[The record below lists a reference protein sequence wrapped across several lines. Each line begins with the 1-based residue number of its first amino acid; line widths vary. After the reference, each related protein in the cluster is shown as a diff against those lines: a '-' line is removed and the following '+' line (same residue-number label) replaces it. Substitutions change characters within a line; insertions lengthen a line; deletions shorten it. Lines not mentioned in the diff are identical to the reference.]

1 MEQCVRKA
9 IFFNRSYVK
18 TWLLSTMAQQGFTS
32 VSILNSQK
40 VKTDNSDLLATDAAI
55 SAASQ
60 ETICRH
66 ENYEEF
72 HV

>member
-1 MEQCVRKA
+1 MHQESDL
-9 IFFNRSYVK
+9 FNRSYIK
-18 TWLLSTMAQQGFTS
+18 TWLRSTMAQQGFTC
-32 VSILNSQK
+32 VSILNNQK
-40 VKTDNSDLLATDAAI
+40 VKTDNLGLLATDAAI

-60 ETICRH
+60 DTICRH